1 VFLEEVLDPISLLV
15 AQGANPCNIENRV
28 VINLCLGCG
37 VVGLRRE
44 G

>member
-1 VFLEEVLDPISLLV
+1 MFLEEVLDPISLLV

-37 VVGLRRE
+37 VVGL
-44 G
+44 GSDG